1 MRATA
6 PIAGLAAAMP
16 LVACAADGGGGS
28 SGWGLL
34 IFCGF
39 VAAAYTLVAFVRSAS
54 GSNKRGPDEV
64 SADEFVRSTT
74 SIDRPSIE
82 R

>member
-16 LVACAADGGGGS
+16 LLAHAADDGGS
-28 SGWGLL
+28 SGLGVL
-34 IFCGF
+34 IFFGF
-39 VAAAYTLVAFVRSAS
+39 VAAAYALVAFVKSAS

-64 SADEFVRSTT
+64 SVDEFVRSTT